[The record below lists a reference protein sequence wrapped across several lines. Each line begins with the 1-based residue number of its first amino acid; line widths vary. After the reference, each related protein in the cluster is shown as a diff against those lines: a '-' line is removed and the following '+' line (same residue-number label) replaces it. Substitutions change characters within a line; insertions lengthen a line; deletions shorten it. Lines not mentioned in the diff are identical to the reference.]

1 MIFFG
6 VGIIRLKSH
15 LGNLAMAT
23 GILEIITGV
32 SFALVFLS
40 AFGLI
45 ILIPLEIL
53 EILVLYKVISKI

>member
-1 MIFFG
+1 
-6 VGIIRLKSH
+6 
-15 LGNLAMAT
+15 MAT